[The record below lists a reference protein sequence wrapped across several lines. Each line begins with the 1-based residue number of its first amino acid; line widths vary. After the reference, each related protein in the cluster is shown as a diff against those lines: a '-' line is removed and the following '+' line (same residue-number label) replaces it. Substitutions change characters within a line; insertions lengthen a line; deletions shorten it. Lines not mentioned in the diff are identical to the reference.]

1 MVSRFGG
8 GRKRGSYPPLNRVCS
23 LGMVGIYLLT
33 PSFLRFAA
41 LRQPFNHFAFSRMTQ
56 QIRLTSL
63 LLTLLVGTA
72 AYGQTPAQ
80 TAETKGRAAIR
91 LMDEGKL
98 DESIALLQEA
108 RQLDPSRSAY
118 RYELSYAYYQQ
129 KKYAQ
134 ALELAEPLV
143 QLPDASDRT
152 FELLGNLYD
161 NSGNATKAIET
172 YEAGLHKFPKSG
184 RLQLELG
191 VVYMGAKNY
200 DKAIGYFEDG
210 IKVAPSF
217 SSNYYWAARLLFN
230 STEKV
235 WGMLYGEVFMNLERN
250 SPRTAEISKLLY
262 DTYQSQ
268 ITFKGPDTT
277 VVRFSSST
285 IQMPAKGQ
293 KLKLPYG
300 STIYEPI
307 LLVALGK
314 ERTLDAFSL
323 DRIRTSFVQNY
334 YRIPFSKDKPNVLF
348 DYQQRLLQAGHL
360 EAYNHWLLM
369 MGNEAAFREWEKA
382 NPGKWQSFAAWFQ
395 ANPLALNDSHRLYR
409 QQFD

>member
-1 MVSRFGG
+1 MLLSTRF
-8 GRKRGSYPPLNRVCS
+8 
-23 LGMVGIYLLT
+23 VGL
-33 PSFLRFAA
+33 F
-41 LRQPFNHFAFSRMTQ
+41 
-56 QIRLTSL
+56 L
-63 LLTLLVGTA
+63 LLALSPA
-72 AYGQTPAQ
+72 AYAQTPAQ
-80 TAETKGRAAIR
+80 TAENKGRAAIK

-98 DESIALLQEA
+98 DESITLLQEA
-108 RQLDPSRSAY
+108 RRLDPTRSAY
-118 RYELSYAYYQQ
+118 SYELSYAYYQQ
-129 KKYAQ
+129 KKYSQ

-143 QLPDASDRT
+143 QLPDANDRT

-161 NSGNATKAIET
+161 NSGNPAKAIET
-172 YEAGLHKFPKSG
+172 YESGLRRFPKSG

-191 VVYMGAKNY
+191 IVYMSKQEY

-235 WGMLYGEVFMNLERN
+235 WGMLYGEAFMNLERN

-268 ITFKGPDTT
+268 ITFKGSDTT

-285 IQMPAKGQ
+285 ILVPAKGQ

-300 STIYEPI
+300 SMVYEPV
-307 LLVALGK
+307 LLVSLGK
-314 ERTLDAFSL
+314 ERTLDAFAL

-334 YRIPFSKDKPNVLF
+334 YSLSFSKDKPNVLF

-369 MGNEAAFREWEKA
+369 MGNEAAFSEWEKA
-382 NPGKWQSFAAWFQ
+382 NPGKWQRFADWFK
-395 ANPLALNDSHRLYR
+395 ANPLVLSDSHRLYR